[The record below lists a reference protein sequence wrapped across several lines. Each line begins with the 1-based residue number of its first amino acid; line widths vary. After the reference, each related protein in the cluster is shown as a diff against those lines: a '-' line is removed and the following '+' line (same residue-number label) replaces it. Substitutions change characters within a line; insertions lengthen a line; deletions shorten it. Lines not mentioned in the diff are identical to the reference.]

1 MRSWSSHALVAFT
14 HSLLVT
20 AAALVSITRLGSSV
34 PRSAAKSSARVKLP
48 SSFGQACL
56 TGMDAAA
63 TASLLAQKFAARSTT
78 SSRAVKPST
87 CVTSAGAMAL
97 QIPQNRDAENPLGVD
112 TAPADGEAA
121 AAAVVRV
128 ATTAIRSVKT
138 KTRHAG
144 RDRDRHGSVDD
155 MSRARKE
162 QVVLRCVVLCCVVG
176 PLRLHAA
183 PEEREMSGG
192 DDDTKGKPQNPLALA
207 KK

>member
-1 MRSWSSHALVAFT
+1 M
-14 HSLLVT
+14 
-20 AAALVSITRLGSSV
+20 
-34 PRSAAKSSARVKLP
+34 
-48 SSFGQACL
+48 
-56 TGMDAAA
+56 
-63 TASLLAQKFAARSTT
+63 
-78 SSRAVKPST
+78 
-87 CVTSAGAMAL
+87 
-97 QIPQNRDAENPLGVD
+97 GVD